1 MVWDLNGRYA
11 EDHLGK
17 QTVPCVP
24 IGLQTAQRKTT
35 SVLLR
40 HNDALTA
47 RQKWDCLLFNC
58 IIYSLEY

>member
-1 MVWDLNGRYA
+1 MTDSASRNHVWDLNGRYA

-17 QTVPCVP
+17 QTVPCIP

-47 RQKWDCLLFNC
+47 RQK
-58 IIYSLEY
+58 